1 MTATFTHE
9 QPEVVPALQPR
20 FSYGR
25 GLRLITENG
34 VEFLDAV
41 SGTFNLPLGYD
52 DPRVVEAVIDQ
63 LRKCAH
69 VSSSYSAPYAQA
81 VLDALLELAPD
92 NLGSGWMR
100 DITGSTANE
109 CAIKIAQK
117 STGKTDVLSFHLSH
131 HGQTL
136 FTTAISGNAFR
147 REAFPASRSA
157 MSVKVPAP
165 YCYRCPLKTTY
176 PGCGFACVE
185 TIADTLEY
193 AGNGSV
199 ACMIVEPVLGN
210 GGNIVPPPGYFDAL
224 SQFCRQHDILLIADE
239 VQTGIGRTGAMFASE
254 TFGIRPNIM
263 TLGKGLG
270 GVGIPATAVL
280 MEERLDVLEKHDHS
294 FTSGGNMLAIAAAR
308 ATIEIVGDP
317 AFLANVRRNGAVLES
332 LLRSL
337 GEQFRCV
344 GDVRGVGLMWG
355 LEIVGENGA
364 PAPELATRIIELA
377 ESRHHLILRG
387 SRYGF
392 GNVVKVRP
400 ALIATPDDL
409 DEIAALLALA
419 IRDAEDEKTA
429 A

>member
-1 MTATFTHE
+1 
-9 QPEVVPALQPR
+9 
-20 FSYGR
+20 
-25 GLRLITENG
+25 
-34 VEFLDAV
+34 
-41 SGTFNLPLGYD
+41 
-52 DPRVVEAVIDQ
+52 VIDQ

-147 REAFPASRSA
+147 RTAFPASRSA
-157 MSVKVPAP
+157 MSIKVPAP
-165 YCYRCPLKTTY
+165 YCYRCPLQSSY

-193 AGNGSV
+193 AGSGSV
-199 ACMIVEPVLGN
+199 ACMIVEPVLAN

-239 VQTGIGRTGAMFASE
+239 VQTGIGRTGAMFACE

-263 TLGKGLG
+263 TLAKGLG
-270 GVGIPATAVL
+270 GIGIPAAAVL
-280 MEERLDVLEKHDHS
+280 MEDRLDVLEKHDHS

-308 ATIEIVGDP
+308 ATIELVGDP
-317 AFLANVRRNGAVLES
+317 LFLANVRRNGAVLES
-332 LLRSL
+332 LLRPL

-355 LEIVGENGA
+355 LEIVGENGE
-364 PAPELATRIIELA
+364 PAPELATRIINLA

-409 DEIAALLALA
+409 GELVARLALA
-419 IRDAEDEKTA
+419 IRDAESEKTA

>member
-1 MTATFTHE
+1 MTATYTEE
-9 QPEVVPALQPR
+9 QNLVPALQPR

-25 GLRLITENG
+25 GLRLIREDG
-34 VEFLDAV
+34 IEFLDAV

-63 LRKCAH
+63 LRRCAH
-69 VSSSYSAPYAQA
+69 VSSSYSAPYSQA

-92 NLGSGWMR
+92 NLGTGWMR

-117 STGKTDVLSFHLSH
+117 STGKSDVLSLHLSH

-136 FTTAISGNAFR
+136 FTNAISGNAFR
-147 REAFPASRSA
+147 RSAFPAARSA
-157 MSVKVPAP
+157 MSIKVPAP
-165 YCYRCPLKTTY
+165 YCYRCPLQSSY

-185 TIADTLEY
+185 SIADTLEY

-199 ACMIVEPVLGN
+199 ACMIIEPVLGN

-224 SQFCRQHDILLIADE
+224 SQFCRERDILLIADE
-239 VQTGIGRTGAMFASE
+239 VQTGIGRTGSMFACE
-254 TFGIRPNIM
+254 TFDIRPNLM
-263 TLGKGLG
+263 TLAKGLG
-270 GVGIPATAVL
+270 GIGIPVAAVL
-280 MEERLDVLEKHDHS
+280 MEERLDVLEKYDHS

-308 ATIEIVGDP
+308 ATIDVVGDP
-317 AFLANVRRNGAVLES
+317 LFLANVRRSGLALEA

-337 GEQFRCV
+337 PEQFRCI

-355 LEIVGENGA
+355 LEIVGENNA
-364 PAPELATRIIELA
+364 PAPELAARIISIA

-387 SRYGF
+387 SRFGF

-409 DEIAALLALA
+409 DELVARLALA
-419 IRDAEDEKTA
+419 IRDAENEQA
-429 A
+429 AA

>member
-1 MTATFTHE
+1 MTATYT
-9 QPEVVPALQPR
+9 EVQSLVPALQPR

-25 GLRLITENG
+25 GLRLIREDG
-34 VEFLDAV
+34 IEFLDAV

-63 LRKCAH
+63 LRRCAH

-100 DITGSTANE
+100 DLTGSTANE

-117 STGKTDVLSFHLSH
+117 STGKSDVLSLHLSH
-131 HGQTL
+131 HGQTV

-147 REAFPASRSA
+147 RSAFPATRSA
-157 MSVKVPAP
+157 MSIKVPAP
-165 YCYRCPLKTTY
+165 YCYRCPLQSSY

-185 TIADTLEY
+185 SIADTLEY

-199 ACMIVEPVLGN
+199 ACMIIEPVLGN

-224 SQFCRQHDILLIADE
+224 SQFCRERDILLIADE
-239 VQTGIGRTGAMFASE
+239 VQTGIGRTGSMFACE
-254 TFGIRPNIM
+254 TFDIRPNLM
-263 TLGKGLG
+263 TLAKGLG
-270 GVGIPATAVL
+270 GIGIPVAAVL
-280 MEERLDVLEKHDHS
+280 MEERLDVLEKYDHS

-308 ATIEIVGDP
+308 ATIGVVGDP
-317 AFLANVRRNGAVLES
+317 LFLANVRRNGLALES

-337 GEQFRCV
+337 PEQFRCI

-355 LEIVGENGA
+355 LEIVGQDNA
-364 PAPELATRIIELA
+364 PAPELAARIISIA

-387 SRYGF
+387 SRFGF

-409 DEIAALLALA
+409 DELVARLALA
-419 IRDAEDEKTA
+419 IRDAENEKA
-429 A
+429 AA